1 MQCIFCKKEA
11 MKNRVIC
18 KEHDEG
24 LDEGINLCRNLIDK
38 FENELEL
45 REAKRENKN
54 QEFYN
59 SDKDYYSADN
69 LILLSDLKA
78 EFKNPTDK
86 IQLYFQ
92 PQIDLNNGKILSVE
106 SLRTVADK

>member
-1 MQCIFCKKEA
+1 

-45 REAKRENKN
+45 REAKRENK
-54 QEFYN
+54 
-59 SDKDYYSADN
+59 
-69 LILLSDLKA
+69 IM
-78 EFKNPTDK
+78 
-86 IQLYFQ
+86 
-92 PQIDLNNGKILSVE
+92 
-106 SLRTVADK
+106 